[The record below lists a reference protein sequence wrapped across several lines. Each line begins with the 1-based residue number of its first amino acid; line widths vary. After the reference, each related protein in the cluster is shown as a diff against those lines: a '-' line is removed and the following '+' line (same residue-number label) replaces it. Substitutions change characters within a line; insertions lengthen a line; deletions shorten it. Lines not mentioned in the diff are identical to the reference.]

1 MDKVGELQAEIKRRL
16 TEKGISQAKL
26 AEMIYIDEHDEDNP
40 DGAAVAS
47 FAEAL
52 KKQLNRSSTP
62 PGKLRRY
69 LEILLADRSGLESR
83 YASIASSQ
91 LPKKVL
97 DQMHRLSAELD
108 DLLDKSAI
116 R

>member
-26 AEMIYIDEHDEDNP
+26 AEMIYIDEHDVDNP
-40 DGAAVAS
+40 AAVAG

-97 DQMHRLSAELD
+97 DQMHSLSADLD
-108 DLLDKSAI
+108 DLLDKSAM